1 MYLHS
6 IIQSLKHLRM
16 RNSWLLFNTCYKHPV
31 MTSVGKLHWGN
42 SLINGVYQVTRK
54 VFAWLQ
60 KIISGVQLITKIW
73 TSTQATSWNLE
84 VINFLKTHCLVYR
97 PEHDF
102 RKSRDQIDKVIH
114 ELYLWKDIPNVTIN
128 LIYVNRVV
136 NGI

>member
-1 MYLHS
+1 MLLTN
-6 IIQSLKHLRM
+6 IL
-16 RNSWLLFNTCYKHPV
+16 SWHQLESYIEET
-31 MTSVGKLHWGN
+31 
-42 SLINGVYQVTRK
+42 LINGAYQVTRK

-128 LIYVNRVV
+128 LILCQQSCKWNLRASDCDLRLRECSEC
-136 NGI
+136 

>member
-1 MYLHS
+1 
-6 IIQSLKHLRM
+6 
-16 RNSWLLFNTCYKHPV
+16 

-42 SLINGVYQVTRK
+42 SLINGAYQVTRK

-128 LIYVNRVV
+128 LISCQQSCKWNLGTSDCDLRMRECSKCFFKTLIWVSKFN
-136 NGI
+136 